1 MNHAAAGSSATLQ
14 FIKFGP
20 RCNIFFI
27 LKENHPNCY
36 KNGSS
41 SEERKDEEGS
51 NLTDESE
58 KTKAEQGSNPM
69 NESEKDDLDKVGNE
83 TETKQQIIIQR

>member
-1 MNHAAAGSSATLQ
+1 MQRLVVQRLSNSLNSVLDVI
-14 FIKFGP
+14 F
-20 RCNIFFI
+20 FFI

-83 TETKQQIIIQR
+83 KETKQQIIIQR